1 MILRR
6 KTQTLDNLLTK
17 CLYKYMGILISWLVS
32 ALAILVTAY
41 VLPGVHISSFFTAL
55 VTAVVLGI
63 VNSILKPILLLLTL
77 PINILT
83 LGLLTFVINA
93 LLVLL
98 AAQIVPGFKVD
109 GFWWALAF
117 SIVLSLVN
125 AVLGNLTK

>member
-1 MILRR
+1 MI
-6 KTQTLDNLLTK
+6 QLLV
-17 CLYKYMGILISWLVS
+17 SWLVS

-41 VLPGVHISSFFTAL
+41 ILPGVHIESFVTAL
-55 VTAVVLGI
+55 ATAVVLGI
-63 VNSILKPILLLLTL
+63 INSILKPILLLLTL

-117 SIVLSLVN
+117 SIVLSLVTTI
-125 AVLGNLTK
+125 LGNITK